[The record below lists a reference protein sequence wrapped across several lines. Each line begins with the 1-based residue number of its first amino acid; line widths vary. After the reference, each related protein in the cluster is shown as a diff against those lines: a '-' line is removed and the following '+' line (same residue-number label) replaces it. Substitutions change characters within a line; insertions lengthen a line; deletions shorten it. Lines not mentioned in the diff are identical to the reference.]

1 LDDRARKSSLPG
13 LQLETTLLSLS
24 LSLSSALYLSLCSLG
39 LSRLFLCS
47 CFVLELAR
55 PVPGI

>member
-13 LQLETTLLSLS
+13 LQLETTL

-55 PVPGI
+55 PVAGI

>member
-13 LQLETTLLSLS
+13 LQQLETTLLS

-39 LSRLFLCS
+39 LCRFFLCS
-47 CFVLELAR
+47 CFVLELA
-55 PVPGI
+55 

>member
-24 LSLSSALYLSLCSLG
+24 LSLSLALSIYLC
-39 LSRLFLCS
+39 
-47 CFVLELAR
+47 VL
-55 PVPGI
+55 